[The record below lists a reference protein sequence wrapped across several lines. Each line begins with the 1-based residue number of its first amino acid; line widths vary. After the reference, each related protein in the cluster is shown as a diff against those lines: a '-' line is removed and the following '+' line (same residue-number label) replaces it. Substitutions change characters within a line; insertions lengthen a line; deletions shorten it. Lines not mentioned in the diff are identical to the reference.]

1 MADRIHLSVVSAGG
15 VVLDRMVHYVHI
27 PLESGS
33 VGVLAGHMPML
44 CAVKEGVV
52 RCTLGQNETIRDA
65 VKDGIVRVSGD
76 EVVFL
81 VSGAEI
87 VDN

>member
-1 MADRIHLSVVSAGG
+1 MADRIHLSIVSADG
-15 VVLDRMVHYVHI
+15 VILDRMVHYVHI

-44 CAVKEGVV
+44 CAVKEGIA
-52 RCTLGQNETIRDA
+52 RCTLGQNETIRVA
-65 VKDGIVRVSGD
+65 VKDGIVRVAGN

-87 VDN
+87 VNS